1 MTKLWQPSQLDEPAR
16 LLQQN
21 EVVAFPTETVY
32 GLGGNA
38 FSDEAVRKIF
48 AAKGRP
54 SDNPLIVHIASLEQL
69 RPLVSSVPP
78 LADKLMQTF
87 WPGPLTLVLPG
98 SQKVSSHVT
107 AGLDTVAVRM
117 PDHPIALE
125 LIRKTGLPLAA
136 PSANLSGKPS
146 PTRADHVLEDL
157 AGKIPGVVDGGPTG
171 IGVESTVVDVT
182 GEVPLIL
189 RPGGIS
195 KKELESVVGR
205 VDWDEAVSPSQRLSG
220 QDSNIL
226 IPRSPGM
233 KYRHYAPK
241 GEMWLVQAETVPGMI
256 RLIRDRIRYFHQHGK
271 KVGVLTTR
279 EHQRE
284 YPEADAVVVSGNR
297 SQPESV
303 ARSLYGALRK
313 LDEHQVD
320 VILAETF
327 PSEGMGEALMNRLYK
342 ASGGQ
347 ILSDF
352 A

>member
-1 MTKLWQPSQLDEPAR
+1 MTKWWQPSQLEEPAR

-54 SDNPLIVHIASLEQL
+54 SDNPLIVHIASVDQL
-69 RPLVSSVPP
+69 KSLVTTVPP
-78 LADKLMQTF
+78 LGKKLMEAF

-98 SQKVSSHVT
+98 SQKVSSYVT

-117 PDHPIALE
+117 PDHPVALE
-125 LIRKTGLPLAA
+125 LIRRTGLPLAA

-146 PTRADHVLEDL
+146 PTRAEHVFKDL
-157 AGKIPGVVDGGPTG
+157 AGKILGVVDGGPTG

-182 GEVPLIL
+182 GEIPIIL

-195 KKELESVVGR
+195 KEELESVAGR
-205 VDWDEAVSPSQRLSG
+205 VDWDEAVSPEHRQSEKQL
-220 QDSNIL
+220 QQL
-226 IPRSPGM
+226 TPRSPGM
-233 KYRHYAPK
+233 KYRHYAPQ
-241 GEMWLVQAETVPGMI
+241 GEMWLVEADSVPEMI
-256 RLIRDRIRYFHQHGK
+256 RLIRDRIQYFHEQGK
-271 KVGVLTTR
+271 KVGVLTTQ

-284 YPEADAVVVSGNR
+284 YPEADAVVVSGSR
-297 SQPESV
+297 ARPETV
-303 ARSLYGALRK
+303 ARSLYGALRE
-313 LDEHQVD
+313 LDEHHVD
-320 VILAETF
+320 IILAETF